1 VYATCHEPLC
11 VAHFAAGSAQKA
23 AQHIALMNKYQ
34 HLIRRQV
41 AARLN
46 ARARS
51 KLTPDLIREIQQ
63 SGEQGRTLARRLG
76 ISETRVSK
84 VRLHGSP
91 AHEPLGG
98 LFSGLMRRAA

>member
-1 VYATCHEPLC
+1 M
-11 VAHFAAGSAQKA
+11 AHFTAGSAQKA
-23 AQHIALMNKYQ
+23 GRHIAVMYKFQ

-76 ISETRVSK
+76 IGETLVSK

-98 LFSGLMRRAA
+98 LFSGLMRRTA